1 MSVVSC
7 RLSVRTVAIVT
18 DNRQLTTDNSPPPMS
33 GYSFKFIDLPTA
45 AERLGT
51 TRNDLLQWVD
61 EGRIRPFSGKGQQS
75 VFRTSDVD
83 RLVAEM
89 ARSAELEQESAAGI
103 AAATEDEG
111 TEAATS
117 PGLTPQLE
125 ARRSKRRDAIKLMG
139 TRLSMDS
146 RWAEMS
152 DKDIATW
159 LDALEP
165 IQFERV
171 RRVANIAI
179 ERLQRV
185 LAMMDEF
192 EEKNG
197 KSGG

>member
-1 MSVVSC
+1 
-7 RLSVRTVAIVT
+7 
-18 DNRQLTTDNSPPPMS
+18 MS

-51 TRNDLLQWVD
+51 TRNELLRWVD

-89 ARSAELEQESAAGI
+89 ARNAEAEAEQSLDTSAEAAGVG
-103 AAATEDEG
+103 EG
-111 TEAATS
+111 SEAAEAP
-117 PGLTPQLE
+117 PGLTPRLE
-125 ARRSKRRDAIKLMG
+125 ARRTKRRDAIKLIG

-146 RWAEMS
+146 RWAEMT
-152 DKDIATW
+152 DKDISTW

-165 IQFERV
+165 VQFERV

-192 EEKNG
+192 EERN
-197 KSGG
+197 